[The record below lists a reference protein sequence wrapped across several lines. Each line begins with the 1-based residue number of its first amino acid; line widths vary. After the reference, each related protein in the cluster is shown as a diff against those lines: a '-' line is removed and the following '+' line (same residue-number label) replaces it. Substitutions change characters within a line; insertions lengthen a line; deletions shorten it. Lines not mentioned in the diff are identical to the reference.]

1 MLQTNSCIF
10 YYFRPICVRLI
21 SLDNATNVWKINVCK
36 LEIHVSYYVVVC
48 VYLLFRQRDT
58 EDVDEVFIVFT

>member
-10 YYFRPICVRLI
+10 YYFRPICVTLI
-21 SLDNATNVWKINVCK
+21 TLNNATNVWKRNVCK
-36 LEIHVSYYVVVC
+36 LEIHVNYYFVVC
-48 VYLLFRQRDT
+48 VYLLFKQRDT